1 MEESS
6 RKEIG
11 DDAAREMSPR
21 LRRLAGEPVG
31 RLLWQFSIPA
41 IVGIL
46 VMQLYNLVDRIFI
59 GQVVG
64 DNAIAGLAITFP
76 VANIATALGV
86 LVGAGAGARISIALG
101 SGNPSRARL
110 IAGNALTLLLIN
122 GTVYISVF
130 AIFIDPILTLFGAT
144 PETIPYA
151 RDMMLFVLPGLLL
164 TNLAFSFNNVMR
176 AAGFPG
182 KAMVTMFI
190 GAIVNIALDPLFI
203 YVFDWGIKG
212 AAIATDIAMAA
223 SCIFVMAHFVK
234 PHGEVYFERGT
245 YGLRREIVVSVFSIG
260 AAPFIVNIASCLINI
275 LINHTLNSYGG
286 SSAIASA
293 GVFVTVTAVVCA
305 TIIGLCQG
313 MQPIVGYNFG
323 AGLYGR
329 MKRTFLLAAL
339 AATAICLLGFVASL
353 TVPDRMASVFLNSE
367 SLIHSTGRALTI
379 AMSMFWMVGFQIVAT
394 TFFQSIGR
402 AGKSIFLSLTR
413 QVLFLIPMILILPR
427 IYGIEGIWMS
437 FPASDI
443 LAFIVTLI
451 LVVVQL
457 RQLKNNKKG

>member
-1 MEESS
+1 MEKMNHATSVNSGSGEL
-6 RKEIG
+6 
-11 DDAAREMSPR
+11 SPR
-21 LRRLAGEPVG
+21 LQRLAHEPVG
-31 RLLWQFSIPA
+31 RLLWRFSIPA

-64 DNAIAGLAITFP
+64 DDAIAGLAITFP
-76 VANIATALGV
+76 VSNIATALGI
-86 LVGAGAGARISIALG
+86 LVGSGAGARISIALG
-101 SGNPSRARL
+101 AGNPSGARH

-122 GTVYISVF
+122 GTIYISVF

-151 RDMMLFVLPGLLL
+151 RDMMLYVLPGLLL
-164 TNLAFSFNNVMR
+164 TNLTFSFNNVMR

-190 GAIVNIALDPLFI
+190 GALVNIALDPLFI

-212 AAIATDIAMAA
+212 AAIATDIAMAS
-223 SCIFVMAHFVK
+223 SCVFVMAHFAK

-245 YGLRREIVVSVFSIG
+245 FRLKASVVTAIFSIG

-275 LINHTLNSYGG
+275 LINHTLNRYGG

-293 GVFVTVTAVVCA
+293 GVFVTVTAFVCA
-305 TIIGLCQG
+305 TIIGICQG
-313 MQPIVGYNFG
+313 MQPIVGYNYG
-323 AGLYGR
+323 AGLYR
-329 MKRTFLLAAL
+329 RLRRTFILAA
-339 AATAICLLGFVASL
+339 AVATLICLLGFIASL
-353 TVPDRMASVFLNSE
+353 TVPDSMAGVFLNNDD
-367 SLIHSTGRALTI
+367 LIHSTGRALTL

-394 TFFQSIGR
+394 TFFQSIGQAR
-402 AGKSIFLSLTR
+402 KSIFLSLTR
-413 QVLFLIPMILILPR
+413 QVLFLIPMLLLLPR
-427 IYGIEGIWMS
+427 IYGIEGIWLS

-443 LAFIVTLI
+443 LAFLVTLTMI
-451 LVVVQL
+451 IIQL
-457 RQLKNNKKG
+457 RKLRS